1 LKTSYIKIKN
11 IHIPLGAGTAA
22 GVPTFMP
29 TLEGAAL
36 KEIPGYT
43 ALNDT
48 FGGGGIKLRWL
59 PINHVGCWLR
69 LL

>member
-11 IHIPLGAGTAA
+11 IHKPLGAGTVV

-36 KEIPGYT
+36 KEIPGCT
-43 ALNDT
+43 ALSDT
-48 FGGGGIKLRWL
+48 LEGRAL
-59 PINHVGCWLR
+59 N
-69 LL
+69 